1 MEREMP
7 RIGSVP
13 DMERVREAATPELVE
28 GFASNPELSFAIV
41 GQSGNVYSFGTEED
55 RAEAEDF
62 CRPGHPR
69 DEPLFIF
76 GRPARSE

>member
-1 MEREMP
+1 MP

-13 DMERVREAATPELVE
+13 DMERVRELALPELAE
-28 GFASNPELSFAIV
+28 GFAVSPELTFAIV
-41 GQSGNVYSFGTEED
+41 GESGTVYSFGIEED

-69 DEPLFIF
+69 EEPLFIF
-76 GRPARSE
+76 GRPATH